1 MQLATSGFFVFGQ
14 PIVSL
19 EKRREISHLPQ
30 RLIFLLLVVDQV
42 LGSLD
47 SLFLQK
53 FKIKIYFFFLR
64 QMFVPGRRNP
74 SSCRPR
80 PPSSRPS
87 PCTPDGEKKKSVN
100 VTTIDQ
106 ILRRPEGWEIDFFF
120 FFSSVREIECVGRR
134 KGVLTMATLYPRKKK
149 GKLEI
154 ETHYCCYGFPV
165 YLFRRKFI

>member
-53 FKIKIYFFFLR
+53 FNIKTYFLFFASNVR
-64 QMFVPGRRNP
+64 AW
-74 SSCRPR
+74 
-80 PPSSRPS
+80 
-87 PCTPDGEKKKSVN
+87 KKKS
-100 VTTIDQ
+100 
-106 ILRRPEGWEIDFFF
+106 FFLSSSSSF
-120 FFSSVREIECVGRR
+120 FPPF
-134 KGVLTMATLYPRKKK
+134 TLY
-149 GKLEI
+149 
-154 ETHYCCYGFPV
+154 T
-165 YLFRRKFI
+165 